1 MDISPMANGST
12 TMSIVTCATLLQDAK
27 MSNEVE
33 VAVLSKALDLQ
44 EEITTDLLQALDV
57 GQNIDIIV

>member
-1 MDISPMANGST
+1 MDISPMANGSM
-12 TMSIVTCATLLQDAK
+12 TMSLATCATLLQDAK